1 MEKKALVTGAS
12 EGIGNIFA
20 KKLSQKGY
28 TITGVAR
35 NESKLKGLIK
45 DIGQNHKYIVAD
57 LSTESGQI
65 KTAEELTSTHYDLL
79 VNNAGVGVVGAFTET
94 PIDRLLAMMR
104 LNCEA
109 VVRLSHAFLKN
120 AKPGDA
126 LINISSTIGFTP
138 MPSIGL
144 YCATKALVTSFS
156 ESLWYEQKS
165 KGIFVMD
172 FCPGITSTNFQVNA
186 GGRSEDLPKNMAQTP
201 EMVVDNALKAL
212 ASRKR
217 PTEFSGMRNWM
228 FANTARLLPKK
239 IFVNMLG
246 KMIKGTP
253 PHYPL
258 RK

>member
-1 MEKKALVTGAS
+1 MEKRALITGAS
-12 EGIGNIFA
+12 DGIGNVFA

-35 NESKLKGLIK
+35 NESKLKGLIQ

-57 LSTESGQI
+57 LSSEAGQL
-65 KTAEELTSTHYDLL
+65 KTVAELNSAHYDLL
-79 VNNAGVGVVGAFTET
+79 VNNAGVGVVGAFTEAS
-94 PIDRLLAMMR
+94 IDKQLAMMR

-109 VVRLSHAFLKN
+109 VVRLSHAYLTS
-120 AKPGDA
+120 AQSGDA

-144 YCATKALVTSFS
+144 YCATKAFVTSFS
-156 ESLWYEQKS
+156 ESLWFEQKA
-165 KGIFVMD
+165 KGVFVMD

-186 GGRSEDLPKNMAQTP
+186 GGRTEDLPKNMAQTP

-212 ASRKR
+212 DSRKR

-228 FANTARLLPKK
+228 FANMSRLMPRKM
-239 IFVNMLG
+239 FVNMLG
-246 KMIKGTP
+246 KIM
-253 PHYPL
+253 
-258 RK
+258 